1 MRSLF
6 AKTLLW
12 FLATTA
18 VAIAGIIITTAVTF
32 SSTEGRG
39 PLGLLLSV
47 QTEQAKRAYETGGRE
62 ALAGALARFQQI
74 TQFRVVFTDAKGTDL
89 LTGQAHPDLINL
101 PKPRGRWRVPFPFGS
116 RPNIIARQD
125 STHRYRLFL
134 INNEQRGLNFF
145 FLQPQH
151 LWIIGLVV
159 LLCYGFA
166 YHLTSPV
173 RRLRAV
179 VDCFGRGDFSAR
191 APANRK
197 DELGELARSFN
208 EMAGRIQTLL
218 AAERRLLLDISHE
231 LRSPLARLGVAV
243 ELARSGEDRDHM
255 LDRIQK
261 ESDRLNELVG
271 ELLQVTRVESDP
283 SMQKND
289 TIHLDELLADL
300 VYDSLLEAKAKDCT
314 LLLKA
319 PVSTLVSGDEEL
331 IRRALDNVIRNAIR
345 YAPRATSVDIELARL
360 QDAAVVTVRDYGPG
374 VPEDALTRIFDP
386 FYRVDSDRN
395 RSSGGLGLGLAIAR
409 RSVQL
414 HKGKLSARNA
424 RPGLLVTMQFPI
436 APAESP
442 APASKPAA
450 SVTPVSAA

>member
-18 VAIAGIIITTAVTF
+18 VAIGGIIITTAATF
-32 SSTEGRG
+32 STTEGRG
-39 PLGLLLSV
+39 PLGLLLNV
-47 QTEQAKRAYETGGRE
+47 QVEQAKRAYETGGRE
-62 ALAGALARFQQI
+62 ALGAVLADFQQV
-74 TQFRVVFTDAKGTDL
+74 TQFRVVFTNSKGIDL
-89 LTGQAHPDLINL
+89 LTGKAHPELMHL
-101 PKPRGRWRVPFPFGS
+101 PKPRGRWRMPFPFGS
-116 RPNIIARQD
+116 RPPIIARQD
-125 STHRYRLFL
+125 STHQYRLFL
-134 INNEQRGLNFF
+134 INNQQRGLNFF

-159 LLCYGFA
+159 LLCYAFA

-197 DELGELARSFN
+197 DELGGLARSFN
-208 EMAGRIQTLL
+208 QMAGRIQTLL

-243 ELARSGEDRDHM
+243 ELARSGHDQDHM

-261 ESDRLNELVG
+261 EADRLNELVS
-271 ELLQVTRVESDP
+271 ELLQVTRVEADP

-289 TIHLDELLADL
+289 PVHLDELLADL

-319 PVSTLVSGDEEL
+319 PASAVVAGDEEL
-331 IRRALDNVIRNAIR
+331 IRRAVENVIRNAIR
-345 YAPRATSVDIELARL
+345 YAPPHTAVDIELARFS
-360 QDAAVVTVRDYGPG
+360 DAAAILVRDFGPG
-374 VPEDALTRIFDP
+374 VPDEALGRIFDP

-395 RSSGGLGLGLAIAR
+395 RASGGLGLGLAIAR
-409 RSVQL
+409 RAVEL
-414 HKGKLSARNA
+414 HKGKLSAQNA
-424 RPGLLVTMQFPI
+424 HPGLLVTIEFPMGASETS
-436 APAESP
+436 APAAKSAP
-442 APASKPAA
+442 AP
-450 SVTPVSAA
+450 TPVSAS

>member
-1 MRSLF
+1 M
-6 AKTLLW
+6 TLP
-12 FLATTA
+12 
-18 VAIAGIIITTAVTF
+18 
-32 SSTEGRG
+32 R
-39 PLGLLLSV
+39 
-47 QTEQAKRAYETGGRE
+47 
-62 ALAGALARFQQI
+62 
-74 TQFRVVFTDAKGTDL
+74 
-89 LTGQAHPDLINL
+89 
-101 PKPRGRWRVPFPFGS
+101 PRGRWRLPYPFVG
-116 RPNIIARQD
+116 RPPIIARQD
-125 STHRYRLFL
+125 STRQYRLFL
-134 INNEQRGLNFF
+134 IDQRRNWTFF

-159 LLCYGFA
+159 LLCYAFA

-208 EMAGRIQTLL
+208 QMASRIQTLL
-218 AAERRLLLDISHE
+218 SAERRLLLDISHE

-261 ESDRLNELVG
+261 EADRLNELVA
-271 ELLQVTRVESDP
+271 ELLQVTRVEADP
-283 SMQKND
+283 SMQKTD
-289 TIHLDELLADL
+289 TVHLDELLADL

-319 PVSTLVSGDEEL
+319 PASAIVSGDEEL
-331 IRRALDNVIRNAIR
+331 IRRALENVIRNAIR
-345 YAPRATSVDIELARL
+345 YAPRGTSVDVELAKL
-360 QDAAVVTVRDYGPG
+360 HDAALISVRDYGPG
-374 VPEDALTRIFDP
+374 VPDEALTRIFDP

-414 HKGKLSARNA
+414 HKGKLTAQNA
-424 RPGLLVTMQFPI
+424 HPGLLVTIEFPI
-436 APAESP
+436 GQPEGSTAA
-442 APASKPAA
+442 AKPV
-450 SVTPVSAA
+450 STPTPVSAV

>member
-18 VAIAGIIITTAVTF
+18 VAIAGIIITTAATF

-39 PLGLLLSV
+39 PLGMLLSV
-47 QTEQAKRAYETGGRE
+47 QTEQAKRAYETGGRD
-62 ALAGALARFQQI
+62 ALAAVLGKFQQI
-74 TQFRVVFTDAKGTDL
+74 TQFEVLFTDAKGTDL
-89 LTGQAHPDLINL
+89 LTGKVHPELVTL
-101 PKPRGRWRVPFPFGS
+101 PKRRSRWRLPFPFGG
-116 RPNIIARQD
+116 RPPILVRQD
-125 STHRYRLFL
+125 STRQYRLFL
-134 INNEQRGLNFF
+134 IDQRRDLTFF

-173 RRLRAV
+173 RRLRSV

-208 EMAGRIQTLL
+208 QMAGRIQTLL

-243 ELARSGEDRDHM
+243 ELARSGEDREHM
-255 LDRIQK
+255 LNRIQK
-261 ESDRLNELVG
+261 EADRLNELVG

-283 SMQKND
+283 SMQKTD
-289 TIHLDELLADL
+289 IVHLDELLADL

-319 PVSTLVSGDEEL
+319 PVSAVVSGDEEL
-331 IRRALDNVIRNAIR
+331 IRRALENVIRNAIR
-345 YAPRATSVDIELARL
+345 YAPGGTAVDIELAKFH
-360 QDAAVVTVRDYGPG
+360 DAAVVSVRDHGPG
-374 VPEDALTRIFDP
+374 VPDEALSRIFDP

-414 HKGKLSARNA
+414 HKGKLTAQNA
-424 RPGLLVTMQFPI
+424 RPGLLVTMEFPLGPADGN
-436 APAESP
+436 APS
-442 APASKPAA
+442 SKAVSDA
-450 SVTPVSAA
+450 TPVSAA

>member
-18 VAIAGIIITTAVTF
+18 VALGGFIITTALTV
-32 SSTEGRG
+32 SSATPRG
-39 PLGLLLSV
+39 PLNLLLNV
-47 QTEQAKRAYETGGRE
+47 QVEEAKRAYETGGRE
-62 ALAGALARFQQI
+62 ALSAVLAKFQQI
-74 TQFRVVFTDAKGTDL
+74 TETQVVFTDAKGTDL
-89 LTGQAHPDLINL
+89 VTGNARPDLL
-101 PKPRGRWRVPFPFGS
+101 RRQERRRWRLPYPFGGR
-116 RPNIIARQD
+116 RPIIARADASRQ
-125 STHRYRLFL
+125 YWLYL
-134 INNEQRGLNFF
+134 IDERRGAFF

-151 LWIIGLVV
+151 LWIIGLVI

-173 RRLRAV
+173 RRLRSV
-179 VDCFGRGDFSAR
+179 VEGFGRGDFSAR
-191 APANRK
+191 APASRK

-208 EMAGRIQTLL
+208 QMASRIQTLL

-243 ELARSGEDRDHM
+243 ELARSGEDREHM

-261 ESDRLNELVG
+261 EADRLNELVG
-271 ELLQVTRVESDP
+271 ELLQVTRVETDP
-283 SMQKND
+283 SMQKTD
-289 TIHLDELLADL
+289 TVHLDELLADL

-319 PVSTLVSGDEEL
+319 PASAIVTGDEEL
-331 IRRALDNVIRNAIR
+331 IRRALENVIRNAIR
-345 YAPRATSVDIELARL
+345 YAPRGTAVDIEMAKLH
-360 QDAAVVTVRDYGPG
+360 DATIVSVRDYGPG
-374 VPEDALTRIFDP
+374 VPDEALTRIFDP

-395 RSSGGLGLGLAIAR
+395 RASGGLGLGLAIAR

-414 HKGKLSARNA
+414 HKGTLTAQNA
-424 RPGLLVTMQFPI
+424 RPGLLVTMEFPLGPVDGD
-436 APAESP
+436 APSLK
-442 APASKPAA
+442 PASAA
-450 SVTPVSAA
+450 TPVSAS

>member
-18 VAIAGIIITTAVTF
+18 VAIAGIIITTAATF
-32 SSTEGRG
+32 SSTAGRS

-62 ALAGALARFQQI
+62 ALAAALSKFQQI
-74 TQFRVVFTDAKGTDL
+74 TQFEVLFTDSKGTDL
-89 LTGQAHPDLINL
+89 LTGKVHPELMTL
-101 PKPRGRWRVPFPFGS
+101 PKPRSRWRLPFPLGG
-116 RPNIIARQD
+116 RPPVIARQD
-125 STHRYRLFL
+125 STRQYRLFL
-134 INNEQRGLNFF
+134 IDQRRGLSFF

-173 RRLRAV
+173 RRLRSV

-208 EMAGRIQTLL
+208 QMASRIQTLL

-243 ELARSGEDRDHM
+243 ELARSGEDREHM

-261 ESDRLNELVG
+261 EADRLNELVG

-283 SMQKND
+283 SMQK
-289 TIHLDELLADL
+289 THTVHLDELLADL

-319 PVSTLVSGDEEL
+319 PVSAIVSGDEEL
-331 IRRALDNVIRNAIR
+331 IRRALENVIRNAIR
-345 YAPRATSVDIELARL
+345 YAPLGTPVDIDLVKSD
-360 QDAAVVTVRDYGPG
+360 DAAVITVRDYGPG
-374 VPEDALTRIFDP
+374 VPDEALARIFDP

-395 RSSGGLGLGLAIAR
+395 RASGGLGLGLAIAR

-414 HKGKLSARNA
+414 HKGALTAKNA
-424 RPGLLVTMQFPI
+424 HPGLLVTMEFPLGPADGI
-436 APAESP
+436 APSSKL
-442 APASKPAA
+442 ASTA
-450 SVTPVSAA
+450 TPVSAA

>member
-18 VAIAGIIITTAVTF
+18 VAIAGIIITTAASF
-32 SSTEGRG
+32 NSTEPRG
-39 PLGLLLSV
+39 LVSMLLNAQV
-47 QTEQAKRAYETGGRE
+47 EQATRAYETGGRE
-62 ALAGALARFQQI
+62 ALAAVLSKFQQV
-74 TQFRVVFTDAKGTDL
+74 TQFKVVFTDSNGTDM
-89 LTGQAHPDLINL
+89 LTGTAHPELVRV
-101 PKPRGRWRVPFPFGS
+101 PGRSRWRVPFPFGAR
-116 RPNIIARQD
+116 RPIIGRED
-125 STHRYRLFL
+125 SSHRYRLFMVD
-134 INNEQRGLNFF
+134 QRGWTFF

-173 RRLRAV
+173 RRLRSV
-179 VDCFGRGDFSAR
+179 VEGFGRGDFSAR
-191 APANRK
+191 APASRK

-208 EMAGRIQTLL
+208 QMAGRIQTLL

-243 ELARSGEDRDHM
+243 ELARSGEDREHM

-261 ESDRLNELVG
+261 EADRLNELVA
-271 ELLQVTRVESDP
+271 ELLQVTRVEADP

-289 TIHLDELLADL
+289 VVHLDELLGDM

-319 PVSTLVSGDEEL
+319 PVPVVFTGDEEL
-331 IRRALDNVIRNAIR
+331 IRRAIENVIRNAIR
-345 YAPRATSVDIELARL
+345 YAPRNTSVDVELSKS
-360 QDAAVVTVRDYGPG
+360 AAAALVSVRDYGPG
-374 VPEDALTRIFDP
+374 VPADSLSRIFDP

-395 RSSGGLGLGLAIAR
+395 RASGGLGLGLAIAR
-409 RSVQL
+409 RSVEL
-414 HKGKLSARNA
+414 HKGKLSAQNA
-424 RPGLLVTMQFPI
+424 DPGLLVTIQLPL
-436 APAESP
+436 APAQTPISEP
-442 APASKPAA
+442 KPVAAP
-450 SVTPVSAA
+450 TPVSTV

>member
-18 VAIAGIIITTAVTF
+18 VAIGGIIITTAATF

-47 QTEQAKRAYETGGRE
+47 QTEQARRAYETGGRE
-62 ALAGALARFQQI
+62 ALAAALAKFQQI

-89 LTGQAHPDLINL
+89 LTGQAHPELMNL
-101 PKPRGRWRVPFPFGS
+101 PKPRGRWRLPPPLAER
-116 RPNIIARQD
+116 RPIIARQD
-125 STHRYRLFL
+125 STRQYRLFL
-134 INNEQRGLNFF
+134 INSQQRSLTFF

-151 LWIIGLVV
+151 LWIVGLVV

-173 RRLRAV
+173 RRLRSV
-179 VDCFGRGDFSAR
+179 VDCFGHGDFSAR
-191 APANRK
+191 APSNRK

-208 EMAGRIQTLL
+208 QMASRIQTLL

-261 ESDRLNELVG
+261 EADRLNELVG

-283 SMQKND
+283 SVQKTD
-289 TIHLDELLADL
+289 IVHLDELLADL

-319 PVSTLVSGDEEL
+319 PVAAVVGGDEEL
-331 IRRALDNVIRNAIR
+331 IRRAVENVIRNAIR
-345 YAPRATSVDIELARL
+345 YAPRGTAVDIELAKFP
-360 QDAAVVTVRDYGPG
+360 DAALISVRDYGPG
-374 VPEDALTRIFDP
+374 VPDDALSRIFDP

-395 RSSGGLGLGLAIAR
+395 RASGGLGLGLAIAR

-414 HKGKLSARNA
+414 HKGKLSAQNA
-424 RPGLLVTMQFPI
+424 HPGLLVTIEFPI
-436 APAESP
+436 AA
-442 APASKPAA
+442 ADGVATASKQAA
-450 SVTPVSAA
+450 KPTPVSAA

>member
-32 SSTEGRG
+32 SSAEARG
-39 PLGLLLSV
+39 PLGLLLNV
-47 QTEQAKRAYETGGRE
+47 QTEQAKRAYETGGRD
-62 ALAGALARFQQI
+62 ALAAALAKFQQI
-74 TQFRVVFTDAKGTDL
+74 TQFRVVFTDNKGTDL
-89 LTGQAHPDLINL
+89 LTGKAHPELMNL
-101 PKPRGRWRVPFPFGS
+101 PRPRGRWRMPFPFGS
-116 RPNIIARQD
+116 RPPIIARQD

-134 INNEQRGLNFF
+134 INNQQRGLNFF

-159 LLCYGFA
+159 LLCYAFA

-173 RRLRAV
+173 RRLRSV

-218 AAERRLLLDISHE
+218 SAERRLLLDISHE

-261 ESDRLNELVG
+261 EADRLNELVG

-283 SMQKND
+283 SMQKTD
-289 TIHLDELLADL
+289 TVHLDELLADL

-319 PVSTLVSGDEEL
+319 PAAVVVSGDEEL
-331 IRRALDNVIRNAIR
+331 IRRALENVIRNAIR
-345 YAPRATSVDIELARL
+345 HAPRGTAVDIELAKL
-360 QDAAVVTVRDYGPG
+360 NEAALVSVRDYGPG

-395 RSSGGLGLGLAIAR
+395 RSSGGVGLGLAIAR

-414 HKGKLSARNA
+414 HKGKLSAQNA
-424 RPGLLVTMQFPI
+424 HPGLLVTIQFPLS
-436 APAESP
+436 AAETSV
-442 APASKPAA
+442 AASKPPA

>member
-12 FLATTA
+12 FLATTT
-18 VAIAGIIITTAVTF
+18 VAITGIIITTAVTF
-32 SSTEGRG
+32 SSTEVRG
-39 PLGLLLSV
+39 PLGMLLSV
-47 QTEQAKRAYETGGRE
+47 QTEEAKHAYETGGRD
-62 ALAGALARFQQI
+62 ALAQALGKFQQI
-74 TQFRVVFTDAKGTDL
+74 TQFRVIFTDAKGTDL
-89 LTGQAHPDLINL
+89 LTGKPHPELMNL
-101 PKPRGRWRVPFPFGS
+101 AKRRTRWRAPFPFGG
-116 RPNIIARQD
+116 RPPIIARQD
-125 STHRYRLFL
+125 STHQYRLFL
-134 INNEQRGLNFF
+134 INEQRGWTFF

-159 LLCYGFA
+159 LLCYAFA

-208 EMAGRIQTLL
+208 QMASRIQTLL

-243 ELARSGEDRDHM
+243 ELARSGQDREHM

-261 ESDRLNELVG
+261 EADRLNELVG

-283 SMQKND
+283 SMQKTD
-289 TIHLDELLADL
+289 PVHLDELLADL
-300 VYDSLLEAKAKDCT
+300 VYDSLLEAKTKDCS

-319 PVSTLVSGDEEL
+319 PSAAVVFGDEEL
-331 IRRALDNVIRNAIR
+331 IRRALENVMRNAIR
-345 YAPRATSVDIELARL
+345 YAPRGTAVDIELIKFPE
-360 QDAAVVTVRDYGPG
+360 AAMVTVRDYGPG
-374 VPEDALTRIFDP
+374 VPEESLTRIFDP

-395 RSSGGLGLGLAIAR
+395 RASGGLGLGLAIAR
-409 RSVQL
+409 RSVEL
-414 HKGKLSARNA
+414 HKGKLTAQNA
-424 RPGLLVTMQFPI
+424 RPGLLVIIEFPLGSPDLN
-436 APAESP
+436 APA
-442 APASKPAA
+442 AKPSAA
-450 SVTPVSAA
+450 ATPVSAA

>member
-1 MRSLF
+1 M
-6 AKTLLW
+6 T
-12 FLATTA
+12 
-18 VAIAGIIITTAVTF
+18 
-32 SSTEGRG
+32 
-39 PLGLLLSV
+39 
-47 QTEQAKRAYETGGRE
+47 
-62 ALAGALARFQQI
+62 
-74 TQFRVVFTDAKGTDL
+74 
-89 LTGQAHPDLINL
+89 L
-101 PKPRGRWRVPFPFGS
+101 PKPRGRWRLPYPFGG
-116 RPNIIARQD
+116 RPPIIARQD
-125 STHRYRLFL
+125 STRQYRLFL
-134 INNEQRGLNFF
+134 IDQRRSWTFF

-208 EMAGRIQTLL
+208 QMASRIQTLL

-261 ESDRLNELVG
+261 EADRLNELVA
-271 ELLQVTRVESDP
+271 ELLQVTRVEVDP
-283 SMQKND
+283 STQKAD
-289 TIHLDELLADL
+289 TVHLDELLGDL
-300 VYDSLLEAKAKDCT
+300 VYDSLLEAKTKDCT

-319 PVSTLVSGDEEL
+319 PVSAIVVGDEEL
-331 IRRALDNVIRNAIR
+331 IRRALENVLRNAIR
-345 YAPRATSVDIELARL
+345 YAPRGTPIDIELDRSAEMAR
-360 QDAAVVTVRDYGPG
+360 VSVRDYGPG
-374 VPEDALTRIFDP
+374 VPEEALSRIFDP

-395 RSSGGLGLGLAIAR
+395 RVSGGLGLGLAIAR

-414 HKGKLSARNA
+414 HKGQLTARNA
-424 RPGLLVTMQFPI
+424 HPGLLVSIEFPL
-436 APAESP
+436 APADGNVL
-442 APASKPAA
+442 ASKTQAA
-450 SVTPVSAA
+450 ATPVSAT